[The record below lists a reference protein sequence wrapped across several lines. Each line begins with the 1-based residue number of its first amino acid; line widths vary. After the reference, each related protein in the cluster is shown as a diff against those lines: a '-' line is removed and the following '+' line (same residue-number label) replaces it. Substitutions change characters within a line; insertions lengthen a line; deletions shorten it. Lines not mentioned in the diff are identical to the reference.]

1 MHIVTVTYAIQPE
14 KKEEMRALLHDQ
26 AAAQEALS
34 LLMQIPG
41 VTGYYSLLKPDADEG
56 VALYLYATEAQAQA
70 APTTPQ
76 YQPFITSA
84 YSHRLLNCMVQES
97 ITRQVYEVTA
107 QG

>member
-1 MHIVTVTYAIQPE
+1 MMKRFANIEVHTKRRTTMHMVTVTYAIQPE

-56 VALYLYATEAQAQA
+56 IVLYLYATEAQAQA
-70 APTTPQ
+70 APTTPNTN
-76 YQPFITSA
+76 P
-84 YSHRLLNCMVQES
+84 LLRRRIVIDS
-97 ITRQVYEVTA
+97 
-107 QG
+107 